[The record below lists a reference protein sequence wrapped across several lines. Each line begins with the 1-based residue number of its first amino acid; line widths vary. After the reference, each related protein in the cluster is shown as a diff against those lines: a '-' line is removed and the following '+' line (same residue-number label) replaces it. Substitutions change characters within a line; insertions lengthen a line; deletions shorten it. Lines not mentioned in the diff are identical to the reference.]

1 MKYKADASWEK
12 FLNPDSLKQHLLAGG
27 IYLAAYEM
35 FKNSLVGYPRD
46 FYSSG
51 FEDGKPFLDPKYQTE
66 VLSLD
71 KKHIFNASALWWQQQ
86 GVLTEKDILLAA
98 EIREHRDEIA
108 HDIPRFLGTV
118 DGIIR
123 LDLLEGIFVMLSKI
137 DKWWIQEIEIP
148 TNPDFDSRQLTNEEL
163 DGVMSMSMVL
173 LSMMIPI
180 AFGDDSRLKEVY
192 ELWKKQKS
200 V

>member
-1 MKYKADASWEK
+1 MNPKVNASWEK

-35 FKNSLVGYPRD
+35 FKNSLVDYPRD

-51 FEDGKPFLDPKYQTE
+51 IEDGKWILDPKYQTE

-71 KKHIFNASALWWQQQ
+71 KKHIFNASALWWKKQ
-86 GVLTEKDILLAA
+86 GVLTEDDILLATD
-98 EIREHRDEIA
+98 IRKHRDEIA
-108 HDIPRFLGTV
+108 HDIPKFLGTV
-118 DGIIR
+118 DGIVR
-123 LDLLEGIFVMLSKI
+123 LDLLEGIFTTLSKI
-137 DKWWIQEIEIP
+137 DKWWIQKVEIP
-148 TNPDFDSRQLTNEEL
+148 TNPDFYNRQFTDEEF
-163 DGVMSMSMVL
+163 DGVMSMNMIL

-192 ELWKKQKS
+192 ELWKKQKT